1 MNPEEINKLI
11 PIEGVD
17 TRELY
22 GAQDVYVE
30 QIRSLAPKVKIVAR
44 GSSLRVLGAK
54 ADVEAFE
61 RKMNSLID
69 YYIKYRHISKEVVAQ
84 AFAAAGISADDAPA
98 DQDVIVYGNNGPH
111 VMEKPR
117 KSDVIHYVKLT
128 FARKVGGPNYSF
140 YRKWGDVYENLRKD
154 AAYLSVRSWNRG
166 QDARPRWGRGI
177 LFFLL
182 FALPIVVLYF
192 LYGSKGMFD
201 IAATMALGAYGLAL
215 VSFIGLVLLLVEIA
229 IRAVALASS
238 RRAAKDRKT
247 IVEAIKTLIYQLRT
261 TNGRPTIPFA
271 KIARIERHYHAVE
284 QD

>member
-1 MNPEEINKLI
+1 MLENEYRSINVS
-11 PIEGVD
+11 EGAED
-17 TRELY
+17 RAAEDY
-22 GAQDVYVE
+22 
-30 QIRSLAPKVKIVAR
+30 SLFGFRLVNKETIVLR
-44 GSSLRVLGAK
+44 G
-54 ADVEAFE
+54 
-61 RKMNSLID
+61 
-69 YYIKYRHISKEVVAQ
+69 
-84 AFAAAGISADDAPA
+84 
-98 DQDVIVYGNNGPH
+98 DQLKKTTVVYGNNGPH

-215 VSFIGLVLLLVEIA
+215 VSFMGLVLLLVEIA

-261 TNGRPTIPFA
+261 TNDRPTIPFA